1 LRSSPAGVF
10 VEGLL
15 EAVLDQSPA
24 GEDEPIGPAD
34 PLEMFAVPLQIFL
47 RYFGDG
53 GEPSRIVGQGTLW
66 RLRGTS

>member
-1 LRSSPAGVF
+1 
-10 VEGLL
+10 
-15 EAVLDQSPA
+15 
-24 GEDEPIGPAD
+24 
-34 PLEMFAVPLQIFL
+34 MFAVPLQIFL